1 MRMKCSFFVWN
12 RKLYSEF
19 HTKNFIFIITP
30 YGNEKKVLEHNAINT
45 GLVMTHLKKRLTDI

>member
-1 MRMKCSFFVWN
+1 MKCSFVVWN